1 MEEIDRA
8 QFMCLAALVDVLAE
22 KGLIHPSD
30 YAMRVAAASANPETS
45 SDALR
50 GVILQHLESIPAR
63 DADGRRIPRGQGH

>member
-8 QFMCLAALVDVLAE
+8 QFMCLAALVDALAE

-30 YAMRVAAASANPETS
+30 YAIRVAAAAANSETT

-50 GVILQHLESIPAR
+50 GVIAQHLESIPPR
-63 DADGRRIPRGQGH
+63 DADGRRIPKAQGH